1 MSSSSEHHATPNM
14 TNTMATI
21 TSQRSPCPLSVL
33 FVCMGNICRSPLA
46 EGLFY
51 ERIKALD
58 LLHCVEIDS
67 AGTHD
72 YHVGRPPDT
81 RAREAA
87 KRHGFSIDDQRC
99 RQVDDDDFERFDII
113 LAMDNQNLALLQS
126 MCPPA
131 RHHKLYR
138 MMSFAQQRPETE
150 VPDPYFGGHEGFD
163 HVVALLQEATEG
175 LYQHIQKQ
183 IPV

>member
-1 MSSSSEHHATPNM
+1 MSSPSSDHHASPD
-14 TNTMATI
+14 TI
-21 TSQRSPCPLSVL
+21 TNPMSPSCLGLL

-58 LLHCVEIDS
+58 LLHRVEIDS

-72 YHVGRPPDT
+72 YHVGNPPDS

-87 KRHGFSIDDQRC
+87 KRHGFSIDHQRC
-99 RQVDDDDFERFDII
+99 RHVGEDDFERFDMI
-113 LAMDNQNLALLQS
+113 LAMDNQNLALLKS

-131 RHHKLYR
+131 LHHKLYR
-138 MMSFAQQRPETE
+138 MMSFAPERPETE

-163 HVVALLQEATEG
+163 HVVALLRQATEG
-175 LYQHIQKQ
+175 LYQHVHHQMNSLGQ
-183 IPV
+183 